1 MMGLAREFTI
11 GNTKITI
18 YDDFCSAPDQAE
30 RDAAIRKRFYS
41 NALAAIRANPER
53 YYAVLEMK
61 ERGEEW
67 PDEKCCRAEMVERYI
82 ERRKKE
88 RGTDGKI

>member
-1 MMGLAREFTI
+1 MGLAQEFTI
-11 GNTKITI
+11 GNTKIKI
-18 YDDFCSAPDQAE
+18 WDDFGSAREQAE
-30 RDAAIRKRFYS
+30 RDAAIRKRFYAD
-41 NALAAIRANPER
+41 ALAEIRANPER
-53 YYAVLEMK
+53 YYAVLERK

-88 RGTDGKI
+88 RSTHGKI

>member
-1 MMGLAREFTI
+1 MGLAREFTI

>member
-1 MMGLAREFTI
+1 MGLAREFMI
-11 GNTKITI
+11 GNTKIKI
-18 YDDFCSAPDQAE
+18 WDDYCSAPNQAE
-30 RDAAIRKRFYS
+30 KDAEIRKRFYS
-41 NALAAIRANPER
+41 NALAEIRANPER

-88 RGTDGKI
+88 RDADGKF